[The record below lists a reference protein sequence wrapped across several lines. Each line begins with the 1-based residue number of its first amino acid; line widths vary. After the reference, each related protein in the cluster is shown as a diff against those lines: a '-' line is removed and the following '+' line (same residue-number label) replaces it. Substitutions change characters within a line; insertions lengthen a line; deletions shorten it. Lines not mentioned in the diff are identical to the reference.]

1 MTTDRDD
8 AAARAHARCLPAPA
22 PCHAVDRRRA
32 AVAEARTLPEL
43 VAAHDTPEAFL
54 ATPYGAALLAH
65 RVDVLGLSPHEALV
79 EIGV

>member
-1 MTTDRDD
+1 MTSDRD
-8 AAARAHARCLPAPA
+8 AAARPRARCLPAPA
-22 PCHAVDRRRA
+22 PRHAVDRRRA
-32 AVAEARTLPEL
+32 AVAEARTLREL

-65 RVDVLGLSPHEALV
+65 RVDVLGQSPHEALA

>member
-1 MTTDRDD
+1 MTTDRGD
-8 AAARAHARCLPAPA
+8 AAPRPHARCLTAPGSR
-22 PCHAVDRRRA
+22 HAVDRRRA

-65 RVDVLGLSPHEALV
+65 RVDVLGQSPHEALA